1 MIKITVLI
9 IFLMIKIL
17 SDKKKME
24 RGLSHTAANQPLVS
38 AARTV
43 LFIIIINIIVIT
55 IVIIIVITIVIV
67 ILNIIFTII
76 VTLTLTQ

>member
-1 MIKITVLI
+1 MIKL
-9 IFLMIKIL
+9 L

-43 LFIIIINIIVIT
+43 LFIINIIVI
-55 IVIIIVITIVIV
+55 IIIIIIVITIVIV
-67 ILNIIFTII
+67 ILTTIFTII

>member
-1 MIKITVLI
+1 
-9 IFLMIKIL
+9 MIKIL

-43 LFIIIINIIVIT
+43 LFIIIVNI
-55 IVIIIVITIVIV
+55 IVIIIV
-67 ILNIIFTII
+67 NIIVNII
-76 VTLTLTQ
+76 LVIILIILSH

>member
-1 MIKITVLI
+1 MIT
-9 IFLMIKIL
+9 IL

-43 LFIIIINIIVIT
+43 LVNIIVI
-55 IVIIIVITIVIV
+55 IILIIIVIISIKQTK
-67 ILNIIFTII
+67 
-76 VTLTLTQ
+76 

>member
-1 MIKITVLI
+1 MIKL
-9 IFLMIKIL
+9 L

-43 LFIIIINIIVIT
+43 LFIIIVNIIVI
-55 IVIIIVITIVIV
+55 III
-67 ILNIIFTII
+67 TII

>member
-1 MIKITVLI
+1 
-9 IFLMIKIL
+9 MIKIL

-43 LFIIIINIIVIT
+43 LVII
-55 IVIIIVITIVIV
+55 IVIIIV
-67 ILNIIFTII
+67 NIIVNII
-76 VTLTLTQ
+76 LVIILIILSH